1 MRVKNKNIVI
11 DELEDM
17 IIKEDK
23 KQEVNKT
30 KEISIMDED
39 NDNDQDN
46 KKDKRPLR
54 SKPNIEATHH
64 DISVIKQLK
73 LFKKKNEKNYLK
85 INI

>member
-1 MRVKNKNIVI
+1 MSVKNKNIKI

-30 KEISIMDED
+30 KEINIMDED
-39 NDNDQDN
+39 NDNDQTPNN

-54 SKPNIEATHH
+54 SKPNTEATHH
-64 DISVIKQLK
+64 DISIIKQLK
-73 LFKKKNEKNYLK
+73 LF
-85 INI
+85 

>member
-1 MRVKNKNIVI
+1 
-11 DELEDM
+11 M

-30 KEISIMDED
+30 KEINIMDED
-39 NDNDQDN
+39 NDNDETPNNN

-54 SKPNIEATHH
+54 SKPNTEATHH

-73 LFKKKNEKNYLK
+73 LF
-85 INI
+85 